1 MPDLLRHD
9 FTAAEQAS
17 FLESLK
23 NTISDGEF
31 IVTLDFSENYSFHIQ
46 DAIQSQHWSK
56 DQMTLHVYVIY
67 YKKEGKVKHK
77 NFVVLS
83 EYILHDA
90 NCVHLFNERLIS
102 HLRQEF
108 GVRNVKKIFY
118 FSHGAGSQYK
128 NKFNFVNL
136 IEHKNDF
143 CIDAEGH
150 FFATSHGKGACDG
163 VGGCVKRSAYRASLR
178 RIYGDEITTP
188 EKFYCWAKK
197 NFQNINFSF
206 CTKEKHA
213 AHQEKL
219 TNRFSVV
226 KTLKNTRK
234 FHCYIPIDGAKLIH
248 NTDIVFRVGIRWAKK
263 FSTFNLFNSIL
274 LNQEK
279 KSYFASVK
287 FDARA
292 IVLYIALQGTKHSDC
307 KRV

>member
-9 FTAAEQAS
+9 FIAAEQAS

-83 EYILHDA
+83 EYIFHDA

-108 GVRNVKKIFY
+108 GVENVKKIFY
-118 FSHGAGSQYK
+118 FSDGAGSQYK
-128 NKFNFVNL
+128 KFNFVNL
-136 IEHKNDF
+136 IEH
-143 CIDAEGH
+143 
-150 FFATSHGKGACDG
+150 FFATFHGKGACDG
-163 VGGCVKRSAYRASLR
+163 VGGCVKRSAHRASLR

-188 EKFYCWAKK
+188 EKFYCWPKK
-197 NFQNINFSF
+197 KFQNINFSF
-206 CTKEKHA
+206 CTKEEHA
-213 AHQEKL
+213 ACQEKL

-226 KTLKNTRK
+226 
-234 FHCYIPIDGAKLIH
+234 
-248 NTDIVFRVGIRWAKK
+248 
-263 FSTFNLFNSIL
+263 
-274 LNQEK
+274 
-279 KSYFASVK
+279 
-287 FDARA
+287 
-292 IVLYIALQGTKHSDC
+292 
-307 KRV
+307 